1 MLYIKKMIQ
10 STFKLCWTLIR
21 SAQLPVLTPAECS
34 LNVSHRFLWV
44 KQQRSDCQTHEGNER
59 VIMFHLLYVH
69 QKPCFS
75 CLHHSH
81 PPSALR
87 FHHCWVFIQSSI
99 CIYSTHKVSLHIT
112 GSCIT
117 HERHKTPLIAFV
129 ITYLDYSFPRSRSE
143 CKHCH
148 LMTGL
153 WSTRYTIRS
162 INIHSH
168 FYLQLCLPF
177 YF

>member
-1 MLYIKKMIQ
+1 
-10 STFKLCWTLIR
+10 
-21 SAQLPVLTPAECS
+21 
-34 LNVSHRFLWV
+34 
-44 KQQRSDCQTHEGNER
+44 
-59 VIMFHLLYVH
+59 MFHLLYVH
-69 QKPCFS
+69 QKSCFS
-75 CLHHSH
+75 CLNHSH
-81 PPSALR
+81 PSSALR

-99 CIYSTHKVSLHIT
+99 RIYSTHKVSLHIT

-153 WSTRYTIRS
+153 WSTHYTIRS
-162 INIHSH
+162 STSVHIFIYIPRNLILFANVSGNYFKWVPSH
-168 FYLQLCLPF
+168 YSNTQNQTATKYQLKSLLF
-177 YF
+177 KLTNLL